1 MKKIIVLMLSLCM
14 GLSAS
19 AVPAAAI
26 EVNDQITFKDGPG
39 PGSGGPFEVWKGGSY
54 QFSTFCIETDEYIN
68 FSSTYVVAGISN
80 EAKLGGSNTDL
91 GDPLDPKTA
100 FLYYHYIK
108 GDLSTL
114 ATAAGYAFNPA
125 LSADLGNLQNAIW
138 YIEGENGGIYN
149 NLVKLAESANWKD
162 IGPVRVLNLTTLS
175 GGVAQDMLYV
185 ASVPEPMTLLLLGT
199 GLVGV
204 AAFRRKRK

>member
-80 EAKLGGSNTDL
+80 EAKLGGSNTNS

-108 GDLSTL
+108 GDLSAL
-114 ATAAGYAFNPA
+114 ASDAGYSFDPSN
-125 LSADLGNLQNAIW
+125 STDLGNLQNAIW
-138 YIEGENGGIYN
+138 FIEGESLGVN
-149 NLVKLAESANWKD
+149 NDLVSLAVSANWTD
-162 IGPVRVLNLTTLS
+162 IGPVRVLNLKTLT
-175 GGVAQDMLYV
+175 GGDAQDMLYV